1 MLTMFPGIITT
12 STCSSTIS
20 TNTTYLTNPGYPS
33 SYTPTATGSC
43 VFTVGKVSDDICQLR
58 LDFSTM
64 SGLATS
70 TTVGMCTDY
79 LTVAGTVIII

>member
-1 MLTMFPGIITT
+1 M
-12 STCSSTIS
+12 
-20 TNTTYLTNPGYPS
+20 
-33 SYTPTATGSC
+33 
-43 VFTVGKVSDDICQLR
+43 FTVGKVSDDICQLR

-79 LTVAGTVIII
+79 LTVAGKVDNIYLLDT